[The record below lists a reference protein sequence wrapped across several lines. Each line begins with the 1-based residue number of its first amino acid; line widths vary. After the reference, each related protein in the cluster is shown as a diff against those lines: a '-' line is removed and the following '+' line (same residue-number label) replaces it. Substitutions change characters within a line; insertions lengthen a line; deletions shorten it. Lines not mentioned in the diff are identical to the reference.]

1 MHIIRYREELKN
13 EWDRFVE
20 KARNATFLFM
30 RDYMDYHSDRFTDAS
45 LMFYDGNSLRALLPM
60 NHSSDGDAKSHEG
73 LTYGGFI
80 LSDDSRYS
88 EVKEMLLLTMQ
99 WAKENLGAKKII
111 YKPTPY
117 IYHRVPSQEDLY
129 ALFIV
134 GARLTGRSLSSTIE
148 NRERIPFSQLRRRKA
163 KRAAKEGITYK
174 ENSDYGTYWSILADV
189 LANAHGCAPTHTLD
203 EIELLHSRFPERI
216 RLFSAYKEETMLAGC
231 VVYETARTAHIQYI
245 AASPEG
251 KAAGALD
258 GLFEY
263 LFDNTYSNVEF
274 IDFGISTEKGG
285 TILNEGLLFQKEGFG
300 GRGITYDIYEID
312 LQ

>member
-20 KARNATFLFM
+20 KAKNATFLFM

-45 LMFYDGNSLRALLPM
+45 LMFYEGNCLRALLPM
-60 NHSSDGDAKSHEG
+60 NHSCDGDAKSHEG

-88 EVKEMLLLTMQ
+88 EVIEMLRLTMQ

-129 ALFIV
+129 ALFSV

-163 KRAAKEGITYK
+163 KRAAKEGIIYK
-174 ENSDYGTYWSILADV
+174 ENCDYGTYWGILADV

-203 EIELLHSRFPERI
+203 EIELLHSRFPDCI
-216 RLFSAYKEETMLAGC
+216 RLFSAYQDGAMLAGC
-231 VVYETARTAHIQYI
+231 VVYETAKTAHIQYI

-263 LFDNTYSNVEF
+263 LFDSIYSNVEF

-285 TILNEGLLFQKEGFG
+285 AILNEGLLFQKEGFG
-300 GRGITYDIYEID
+300 GRGVTYDIYEID
-312 LQ
+312 LP